1 MLKKKTKTKNNPN
14 TTTQNVLWDS
24 SGRGLEQTSV
34 GLEEQSGGGKGSGL
48 TANLSGNVTTWWWQ
62 RGQKEAAGGA
72 DCCPLSAA
80 CAVLVDPCPE
90 QELLACSWGRL
101 ATCLGG
107 CYLKKARQDKTAKLR
122 SCSGHYFCFLTR
134 RVISLFRKSVSDSTN
149 LVELNCF
156 PLQMSELYRAFWH
169 PASSLNP
176 KREDVIEQDASETL
190 LCSLFLPYSLY
201 VPNSLAP
208 KHHMSNV

>member
-1 MLKKKTKTKNNPN
+1 MVVAARPEG
-14 TTTQNVLWDS
+14 S
-24 SGRGLEQTSV
+24 SWRRGLLPSERCV
-34 GLEEQSGGGKGSGL
+34 CCSGGSVPRARAPGL
-48 TANLSGNVTTWWWQ
+48 LL
-62 RGQKEAAGGA
+62 GA
-72 DCCPLSAA
+72 FSY
-80 CAVLVDPCPE
+80 VF
-90 QELLACSWGRL
+90 G
-101 ATCLGG
+101 GG

-208 KHHMSNV
+208 KHHVSDVWAILEPKALQLCYLVLDIGHVLLLLVCTACGLGRKQ